1 MLFGTSGVRGVVG
14 EDVTPERI
22 VQLGRAWGTTLPEQA
37 SVCIACDSR
46 LSRDMLKT
54 SLAAGVLFTG
64 VNVLDVGMLPTPC
77 LAYAT
82 KELACAAGAM
92 VTASHNPPQF
102 NGVKLW
108 NPSTIGYSKEQEKA
122 IEKVYN
128 NQVFRTAPWDLI
140 GHITTINTAKNA
152 YYNAV
157 QQILSVNTDLKIVV
171 DPGHGAASGIA
182 SELFRKMGVT
192 VLPLNDTP
200 DGTFPSRP
208 SEPRADTLTKTVEY
222 LKDENADLAVCF
234 DGDADRVVFCDN
246 KGFLG
251 YNEMIAF
258 LSHTVAEKAPT
269 KTVATTVE
277 TGRLLDHAVAP
288 VGGNVIRGKVGD
300 VHVAHLVAN
309 HNCCIGVEQVGVYIL
324 PEIGMHP
331 DSLYAALFLLNT
343 IETPADIR
351 HFISSL
357 PEMHFTKEGVPC
369 PNHQKESVM
378 KTVESSITSLEP
390 ESVNA
395 LDGIR
400 LEFSD
405 SWLLIRPSGTEPL
418 IRVFCESE
426 SKRRMETFLKEGK
439 HIVKNALKEVRP

>member
-14 EDVTPERI
+14 EDITPERM
-22 VQLGRAWGTTLPEQA
+22 VQLGKAWGTTLPEQ
-37 SVCIACDSR
+37 STVCIACDSR
-46 LSRDMLKT
+46 VSRDLLKT
-54 SLAAGVLFTG
+54 SLAAGVLSTG
-64 VNVLDVGMLPTPC
+64 VHVTDIGMLPTPC

-82 KELACAAGAM
+82 KELKCAAGAM

-108 NPSTIGYSKEQEKA
+108 NPSTIGYSKSQEKA
-122 IEKVYN
+122 IETIYDNKT
-128 NQVFRTAPWDLI
+128 FRTVSWDRI
-140 GHITTINTAKNA
+140 GQVTITDIKDA
-152 YYNAV
+152 YYTAV
-157 QQILSVNTDLKIVV
+157 LKTLSVDTDLTVVV

-182 SELFRKMGVT
+182 SALFQKMGVT
-192 VLPLNDTP
+192 VLPLHDTP

-208 SEPRADTLTKTVEY
+208 SEPRADTLVKTVEY
-222 LKDENADLAVCF
+222 LKDNNADLAVCF

-258 LSHTVAEKAPT
+258 MSHIVAEKALS

-277 TGRLLDHAVAP
+277 TGRLLDHAVAL
-288 VGGNVIRGKVGD
+288 VGGSVIRGKVGD
-300 VHVAHLVAN
+300 VHVAHLVDN
-309 HNCCIGVEQVGVYIL
+309 HKCCIGVEQVGVYIL

-343 IETPADIR
+343 IETPAQIR
-351 HFISSL
+351 DFIKSL
-357 PEMHFTKEGVPC
+357 PAMHFVKEGVVC
-369 PNHQKESVM
+369 PNHKKEAVM
-378 KTVESSITSLEP
+378 KRVESKIVSLEP
-390 ESVNA
+390 DSVNT
-395 LDGIR
+395 LDGLR

-426 SKRRMETFLKEGK
+426 SMSRMKTFLKRGK
-439 HIVKNALKEVRP
+439 AVVENALEEVKE